1 MGQRNT
7 FSTIFMLVMVFIIGS
22 FVISLFTSILWFAIK
37 LLIPIAIIIW
47 LIRVISG
54 TNRRLIENITNIE
67 KSSTRQI
74 PQSCAAFFVIFL
86 SVVPNDISF
95 DGITL
100 KLHLVPS

>member
-1 MGQRNT
+1 MGQKNT

-54 TNRRLIENITNIE
+54 TNCRHHR
-67 KSSTRQI
+67 KYY
-74 PQSCAAFFVIFL
+74 
-86 SVVPNDISF
+86 
-95 DGITL
+95 
-100 KLHLVPS
+100 

>member
-7 FSTIFMLVMVFIIGS
+7 FSTIFMLIMVLIIGS

-54 TNRRLIENITNIE
+54 TNRRYHR
-67 KSSTRQI
+67 KYY
-74 PQSCAAFFVIFL
+74 
-86 SVVPNDISF
+86 
-95 DGITL
+95 
-100 KLHLVPS
+100 

>member
-1 MGQRNT
+1 MGQKNT

-54 TNRRLIENITNIE
+54 KNRRHHR
-67 KSSTRQI
+67 KYY
-74 PQSCAAFFVIFL
+74 
-86 SVVPNDISF
+86 
-95 DGITL
+95 
-100 KLHLVPS
+100 

>member
-1 MGQRNT
+1 MGQKNT

-54 TNRRLIENITNIE
+54 TNRRHH
-67 KSSTRQI
+67 R
-74 PQSCAAFFVIFL
+74 
-86 SVVPNDISF
+86 
-95 DGITL
+95 
-100 KLHLVPS
+100 

>member
-54 TNRRLIENITNIE
+54 TNRRQHR
-67 KSSTRQI
+67 KYY
-74 PQSCAAFFVIFL
+74 
-86 SVVPNDISF
+86 
-95 DGITL
+95 
-100 KLHLVPS
+100 

>member
-1 MGQRNT
+1 MGQKNT

-54 TNRRLIENITNIE
+54 TNRRHHREYY
-67 KSSTRQI
+67 
-74 PQSCAAFFVIFL
+74 
-86 SVVPNDISF
+86 
-95 DGITL
+95 
-100 KLHLVPS
+100 

>member
-1 MGQRNT
+1 MGQKNT

-54 TNRRLIENITNIE
+54 TNR
-67 KSSTRQI
+67 
-74 PQSCAAFFVIFL
+74 
-86 SVVPNDISF
+86 
-95 DGITL
+95 
-100 KLHLVPS
+100 

>member
-22 FVISLFTSILWFAIK
+22 FVISLFTSILWFEIK

-54 TNRRLIENITNIE
+54 TNRRHHR
-67 KSSTRQI
+67 KYY
-74 PQSCAAFFVIFL
+74 
-86 SVVPNDISF
+86 
-95 DGITL
+95 
-100 KLHLVPS
+100 

>member
-54 TNRRLIENITNIE
+54 TNRRHHP
-67 KSSTRQI
+67 KYY
-74 PQSCAAFFVIFL
+74 
-86 SVVPNDISF
+86 
-95 DGITL
+95 
-100 KLHLVPS
+100 

>member
-1 MGQRNT
+1 MGQKNT

-54 TNRRLIENITNIE
+54 TNRRYHR
-67 KSSTRQI
+67 KYY
-74 PQSCAAFFVIFL
+74 
-86 SVVPNDISF
+86 
-95 DGITL
+95 
-100 KLHLVPS
+100 

>member
-7 FSTIFMLVMVFIIGS
+7 FSTIFMLVMIFIIGS

-54 TNRRLIENITNIE
+54 TNRRHHR
-67 KSSTRQI
+67 KYY
-74 PQSCAAFFVIFL
+74 
-86 SVVPNDISF
+86 
-95 DGITL
+95 
-100 KLHLVPS
+100 

>member
-22 FVISLFTSILWFAIK
+22 FIISLFTSILWFAIK

-54 TNRRLIENITNIE
+54 TNRRHHR
-67 KSSTRQI
+67 KYY
-74 PQSCAAFFVIFL
+74 
-86 SVVPNDISF
+86 
-95 DGITL
+95 
-100 KLHLVPS
+100 

>member
-1 MGQRNT
+1 MGQKNT

-54 TNRRLIENITNIE
+54 TNRRNHR
-67 KSSTRQI
+67 KYY
-74 PQSCAAFFVIFL
+74 
-86 SVVPNDISF
+86 
-95 DGITL
+95 
-100 KLHLVPS
+100 

>member
-7 FSTIFMLVMVFIIGS
+7 FSTIFMLVMLFIIGS

-54 TNRRLIENITNIE
+54 TNRRHHR
-67 KSSTRQI
+67 KYY
-74 PQSCAAFFVIFL
+74 
-86 SVVPNDISF
+86 
-95 DGITL
+95 
-100 KLHLVPS
+100 